1 MSVVLV
7 CMAKDGSRLK
17 PDAGAAGT
25 RLPALVRMMAPDAEW
40 APLDAVMLEARAAGL
55 SLPEIHD
62 LVRALCATT
71 ASLPAVEREAL
82 SDQIHAAKRQAAS
95 LLLDRIS
102 QATLTVLDRDAL
114 LTAGGLLLDLG
125 DCGEAGAAFE
135 RAGDDRRAAEAYGA
149 AGDIDHMEACLA
161 REEGQ
166 RSHRRDMRD
175 LVSQFEALLAG
186 GQRLAAL
193 DMAAAIPYDVVEAT
207 DLRAAAARIDQRLCR
222 GRTVA
227 LRGPDG
233 AVVRFAALPA
243 LLGRDGFCQIVLR
256 DAGVSRRHARVLADE
271 DGFAVEDAGS
281 RAGTWLCG
289 ARLSSA
295 VRLPTRGQ
303 LALGEHCRADFAT
316 QEQSLVELRGAFG
329 VDRGLRAFLGAG
341 ALPLAA
347 AFPALGALHVL
358 PEERT
363 ARIVGAGSV
372 RLAGQLVGPAFDLLH
387 GDVIEAAG
395 QRLEVV

>member
-1 MSVVLV
+1 
-7 CMAKDGSRLK
+7 MAKDESRLK
-17 PDAGAAGT
+17 QTSEAGAAGT

-40 APLDAVMLEARAAGL
+40 APLDTIMLEARAAGL

-62 LVRALCATT
+62 LVRALCAT
-71 ASLPAVEREAL
+71 ASGLPAVEREAL
-82 SDQIHAAKRQAAS
+82 ADQIQAAKRQAVS
-95 LLLDRIS
+95 LLFDRIS
-102 QATLTVLDRDAL
+102 PEALTALERDAL
-114 LTAGGLLLDLG
+114 LTAGGLLMDLG

-135 RAGDDRRAAEAYGA
+135 RAGDDRRAADAYGA
-149 AGDIDHMEACLA
+149 AGDIDRMEACLT

-166 RSHRRDMRD
+166 RGHRRDLRD
-175 LVSQFEALLAG
+175 LVSRFEALLAG

-193 DMAAAIPYDVVEAT
+193 DMAAAIPADVLEAT

-233 AVVRFAALPA
+233 TAARFATLPA

-256 DAGVSRRHARVLADE
+256 DAGVSRRHARVRADG
-271 DGFAVEDAGS
+271 DGLAVEDAGS

-289 ARLSSA
+289 ARLSCA
-295 VRLPTRGQ
+295 VRLPARGH
-303 LALGEHCRADFAT
+303 LALGEHCCVDFAT
-316 QEQSLVELRGAFG
+316 EEHSLVELTSNGG
-329 VDRGLRAFLGAG
+329 LDRGLRAFLGTG
-341 ALPLAA
+341 ALSLAA

-363 ARIVGAGSV
+363 ARIAATVPV
-372 RLAGQLVGPAFDLLH
+372 RLAGQLVGPSFELLH

-395 QRLEVV
+395 QRLEIV